1 MDLQDRVILEFLYEN
16 LKDIPYEIAQ
26 IGVKKLLAEEKFY
39 PNIAKIRK
47 SCAYCFRCF
56 LIFFTDCLL

>member
-26 IGVKKLLAEEKFY
+26 IGVK
-39 PNIAKIRK
+39 
-47 SCAYCFRCF
+47 
-56 LIFFTDCLL
+56 